1 MPPVRRRGQFG
12 VPEIVRSLMG
22 WRLAAIAGVTLAAAG
37 LLFWLATQATKTP
50 MGLLFTGLDPRDSAA
65 VVERLEAAAIPYE
78 LKGDGSTILVPQD
91 QALKLRMTLAGDGL
105 PAGGGVGYEIFD
117 DQDALGVT
125 SFQQNVNR
133 LRALEGEL
141 ARTIRSIDRIE
152 QARVR
157 LVIPE
162 RKLFT
167 DGAAQPTASIVIRS
181 RGGRIA
187 PEQVQA
193 IQNLVASAVEGLTPQ
208 RVSVVDEK
216 GELLAG
222 GQGDSSVAATQSALD
237 ARKAAYEERIRRQVE
252 SIVAATVGAGSARVE
267 VSADLDFNRRIRETT
282 TFDPDGQVVR
292 STQTRSSNADATN
305 TEGAD
310 AVSVGNNLP
319 GEQDPGG
326 AAGGGTDAS
335 RETNV
340 QTDETT
346 NFEIGSTKETETQE
360 GGTVKRLSVAVAV
373 DGVWTTSAEGARTY
387 QPRSPEDMQKIEALV
402 RSAVGF
408 DEKRGDTLQ
417 VVNVQFAQEEAQTL
431 TPEEEPFL
439 GLGKSDIMKLIELG
453 VMALIALLA
462 IFLVFRP
469 LMSRLLAPISIA
481 GGMPQIAG
489 PAGVAMVTGPD
500 GAPVPALPSPGGGMA
515 AIAGPR
521 GNDIEKMIDIA
532 QVDGQV
538 SASSVKKVGEIVQRH
553 PEEAVS
559 IMRQWLHE
567 SA

>member
-1 MPPVRRRGQFG
+1 
-12 VPEIVRSLMG
+12 MG

-50 MGLLFTGLDPRDSAA
+50 MGLLFTDLDARDSAA
-65 VVERLEAAAIPYE
+65 VVERLEAANIPYE

-117 DQDALGVT
+117 NQDALGVT
-125 SFQQNVNR
+125 SFQQNVNKM
-133 LRALEGEL
+133 RALEGEL

-152 QARVR
+152 QARVH

-162 RKLFT
+162 RQLFT
-167 DGAAQPTASIVIRS
+167 EGAATPSASIVIRT
-181 RGGRIA
+181 RGGRLA

-208 RVSVVDEK
+208 HVTVVDEK
-216 GELLAG
+216 GEMLAG
-222 GQGDSSVAATQSALD
+222 GQSDNSTAAAQSALD

-252 SIVAATVGAGSARVE
+252 SIVAATVGAGRARVE

-282 TFDPDGQVVR
+282 TYDPDGQVVR
-292 STQTRSSNADATN
+292 STQTRTSNADATN
-305 TEGAD
+305 TQGAD
-310 AVSVGNNLP
+310 AVSVGGNLP
-319 GEQDPGG
+319 IEAGTSS
-326 AAGGGTDAS
+326 ASGGGSDAS
-335 RETNV
+335 RETNT

-346 NFEIGSTKETETQE
+346 NYEIGTTKETETQE
-360 GGTVKRLSVAVAV
+360 GGAVKRLSVAVAV
-373 DGVWTTSAEGARTY
+373 DGVWTTTPEGARTY
-387 QPRSPEDMQKIEALV
+387 QPRSDEDMKKIEALV
-402 RSAVGF
+402 RTAVGF

-417 VVNVQFAQEEAQTL
+417 VSNVQFAQEEPETL

-439 GLGKSDIMKLIELG
+439 GLGKADIMKLIELG

-469 LMSRLLAPISIA
+469 LMTRLRAPISIA
-481 GGMPQIAG
+481 GGMPQLAG
-489 PAGVAMVTGPD
+489 PDGAAMVAGPD
-500 GAPVPALPSPGGGMA
+500 GAPVPALPGPGGGSMPA
-515 AIAGPR
+515 LAGPR